1 MISFGGDKKRRIM
14 TALLTACA
22 LATASVGC
30 GSTVSGEAQQATPP
44 KTTLDVGNY
53 PSAPRT
59 VGNAKSDKQARA
71 RESQRLGDYVIL
83 PFEADPA
90 YISVS
95 GFFPTPIVLNRK
107 GLGGMVIND
116 TFDEVAKDL
125 SAGWVNSWSTVDNAL
140 NKGRRA
146 NIAVL
151 MFPDAATAKVV
162 GPTLEHD
169 DFTYNRDNQ
178 PVEIA
183 KYPGTTAHWR
193 PGISSI
199 GSWTVHDRYVVFIK
213 IEDESQPADL
223 PSLTGHVE
231 RLLELQLPL
240 LDKFTPTPNADL
252 PNIALDVDGLLGR
265 TLPSSPENPPRAQP
279 DGLFT
284 GRGYMSLMVN
294 AGPEALARL
303 DEFEIDLVSFGEA
316 VVIRSR
322 TPEASKRLFA
332 DRAKRAEALA
342 TANRVFRPLSSPPGL
357 GENVAC
363 YTFIAIID
371 GKEVNASA
379 SVCGFQHDRYYVEV
393 ESAQVQDA
401 YQQLNA
407 QYAMLTGK

>member
-1 MISFGGDKKRRIM
+1 M
-14 TALLTACA
+14 TAIFTACA
-22 LATASVGC
+22 LATASAGC

-59 VGNAKSDKQARA
+59 IGNAKNDKQARA

-90 YISVS
+90 YISLS

-116 TFDEVAKDL
+116 TFDDVAKDL
-125 SAGWVNSWSTVDNAL
+125 TAGWVNSWSTVDNAL
-140 NKGRRA
+140 NKGRQVD
-146 NIAVL
+146 IAVL

-169 DFTYNRDNQ
+169 DFTYNTDNQ
-178 PVEIA
+178 PVEIT
-183 KYPGTTAHWR
+183 KYPGTSAHWR

-213 IEDESQPADL
+213 LDDESQPADL

-231 RLLELQLPL
+231 RMLEVQLPL
-240 LDKFTPTPNADL
+240 LDKFTPTPTQDL
-252 PNIALDVDGLLGR
+252 PHVALDVDGLLGR
-265 TLPSSPENPPRAQP
+265 TLPSSSENPTRAQP

-284 GRGYMSLMVN
+284 GRGYLSLVVN
-294 AGPEALARL
+294 AGPKALARL
-303 DEFEIDLVSFGEA
+303 DEFEIDLISFGEA
-316 VVIRSR
+316 VIFRSR
-322 TPEASKRLFA
+322 TPEGAQRHFSDRLKA
-332 DRAKRAEALA
+332 AESMA
-342 TANRVFRPLSSPPGL
+342 TGSRVFKRISPPPGL
-357 GENVAC
+357 SENVAC
-363 YTFIAIID
+363 YTFMTTID
-371 GKEVNASA
+371 GKEVSASA
-379 SVCGFQHDRYYVEV
+379 NFCGFQTDRYYVEV
-393 ESAQVQDA
+393 ESTQVQDV